1 MNRAE
6 IIAALETDAAAV
18 ADAVSGLPDRRWN
31 AGVYEHGWTAR
42 QLLAHL
48 AAIEW
53 TYPKLIDRAREASS
67 ASTSGGEGGG
77 GFDMDAY
84 NLRQVEKRADVS
96 VADLLDEFSSN
107 RAATIAA
114 LRDADDD
121 LLARPARSAGGVQ
134 GTLLQVFASVAV
146 DHVRQHL
153 ADLRGET

>member
-6 IIAALETDAAAV
+6 TIAALETDAASV
-18 ADAVSGLPDRRWN
+18 TEAVSALPDGRWN
-31 AGVYEHGWTAR
+31 TGVYENGWTAR
-42 QLLAHL
+42 QILAHM

-53 TYPKLIDRAREASS
+53 TYPRLIERARDSAAGEAGQSS
-67 ASTSGGEGGG
+67 GG

-84 NLRQVEKRADVS
+84 NLRQVAKRADTS
-96 VADLLDEFSSN
+96 VADLLEEFARN
-107 RAATIAA
+107 REATIAA

-121 LLARPARSAGGVQ
+121 LLAQSTRSAGGVT

-153 ADLRGET
+153 ADLQGD

>member
-6 IIAALETDAAAV
+6 TIAALEADDAAV
-18 ADAVSGLPDRRWN
+18 AETVSALANQRWD
-31 AGVYEHGWTAR
+31 AGVYENGWTAR

-53 TYPKLIDRAREASS
+53 TYPKLIDRAREAPS
-67 ASTSGGEGGG
+67 ASTGGGG

-84 NLRQVEKRADVS
+84 NRRQVEKRADAS

-114 LRDADDD
+114 LRDADEE
-121 LLARPARSAGGVQ
+121 LLAQPTRSAGGVE

>member
-6 IIAALETDAAAV
+6 TIAALETDAAAV
-18 ADAVSGLPDRRWN
+18 AETVSGLAGRRWDT
-31 AGVYEHGWTAR
+31 GVYEHGWTAR

-53 TYPKLIDRAREASS
+53 TYPKLIDRARETSS
-67 ASTSGGEGGG
+67 ASASGGGG

-84 NLRQVEKRADVS
+84 NRRQVEKRADAS
-96 VADLLDEFSSN
+96 VADLLDEFARN

-114 LRDADDD
+114 LRDADDE
-121 LLARPARSAGGVQ
+121 LLAQPTRSAGGVQ
-134 GTLLQVFASVAV
+134 GTLLEVFASVAV

>member
-18 ADAVSGLPDRRWN
+18 AEAVSGLPDRRWN
-31 AGVYEHGWTAR
+31 AGVYENGWTAR

-53 TYPKLIDRAREASS
+53 TYPKLIDRAREAPS
-67 ASTSGGEGGG
+67 APAAGGG

-84 NLRQVEKRADVS
+84 NRRQVEKRADAS

>member
-6 IIAALETDAAAV
+6 TIAALETDAAAI
-18 ADAVSGLPDRRWN
+18 AEAVSGLPDRRWN
-31 AGVYEHGWTAR
+31 AGVYENGWTAR

-53 TYPKLIDRAREASS
+53 TYPKLIDRAREAPS
-67 ASTSGGEGGG
+67 ASAGGGG

-84 NLRQVEKRADVS
+84 NRRQVEKRADAS